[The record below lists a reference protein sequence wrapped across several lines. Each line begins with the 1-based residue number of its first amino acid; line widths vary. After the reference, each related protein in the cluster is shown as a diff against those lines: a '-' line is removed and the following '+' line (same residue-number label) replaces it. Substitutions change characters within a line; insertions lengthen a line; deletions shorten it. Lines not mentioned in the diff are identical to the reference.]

1 MSIDRLFFLPSEI
14 LISGRS
20 AAEFQNTNHKVER
33 DVALLECRCYN
44 FIIGNLYLFFLSY
57 NEREAIGRA
66 DAFRL
71 FYLQKR
77 WKSLKIYKFC

>member
-1 MSIDRLFFLPSEI
+1 MNYGTLKPSEN

-44 FIIGNLYLFFLSY
+44 FIIGNLYLFFF
-57 NEREAIGRA
+57 I
-66 DAFRL
+66 
-71 FYLQKR
+71 
-77 WKSLKIYKFC
+77 I